1 MNVIGLVLT
10 LVLGLFIII
19 GAFLMH
25 IFENKERF
33 LVISLS
39 MAFGVMVS
47 LIFLEL
53 LPESFEIFNEKYSS
67 IISIAMILIF
77 SIIGFLIL
85 KILDKF
91 IPDHEDD
98 DEANLIHVGI
108 VSSIAIILHNI
119 IEGMAIYNTFNTSIN
134 LGILLSIGVGL
145 HNIPLGMVL
154 SSTFYKSL
162 SNKKKSNVIIFLIS
176 TSTFVGGL
184 IMCIFNNV
192 FKNEFIIG
200 LLLSI
205 TVGML
210 VYINIIEILPKL
222 IKSKD
227 KKMIII
233 FFSDGIIY
241 CCYYLK
247 YCGYDNEWKY

>member
-227 KKMIII
+227 KKMIITSI
-233 FFSDGIIY
+233 IVGILI
-241 CCYYLK
+241 LFVSVFLNNK
-247 YCGYDNEWKY
+247 NFTL

>member
-10 LVLGLFIII
+10 LVLGFFIII

-39 MAFGVMVS
+39 MAFGVMAS

-77 SIIGFLIL
+77 SIIGFFIL

-227 KKMIII
+227 KKMIITSI
-233 FFSDGIIY
+233 IVGILI
-241 CCYYLK
+241 LFVSVFL
-247 YCGYDNEWKY
+247 E

>member
-10 LVLGLFIII
+10 LVLGFFIII

-39 MAFGVMVS
+39 MAFGVMAS

-67 IISIAMILIF
+67 IISIAMILFF

-134 LGILLSIGVGL
+134 LGILLSIGVDL

-227 KKMIII
+227 KKMIITSI
-233 FFSDGIIY
+233 IVGILI
-241 CCYYLK
+241 LFVSVFL
-247 YCGYDNEWKY
+247 E

>member
-10 LVLGLFIII
+10 LVLGFFIII

-39 MAFGVMVS
+39 MAFGVMAS

-162 SNKKKSNVIIFLIS
+162 SNYISDINVNFCWW
-176 TSTFVGGL
+176 T
-184 IMCIFNNV
+184 
-192 FKNEFIIG
+192 
-200 LLLSI
+200 
-205 TVGML
+205 
-210 VYINIIEILPKL
+210 
-222 IKSKD
+222 
-227 KKMIII
+227 
-233 FFSDGIIY
+233 
-241 CCYYLK
+241 YYVHI
-247 YCGYDNEWKY
+247 

>member
-227 KKMIII
+227 KKMIITSI
-233 FFSDGIIY
+233 IVGILI
-241 CCYYLK
+241 LFVSVFL
-247 YCGYDNEWKY
+247 E

>member
-10 LVLGLFIII
+10 LVLGFFIII

-25 IFENKERF
+25 MFKNKEKF
-33 LVISLS
+33 LIISLS
-39 MAFGVMVS
+39 MAFGVMFS
-47 LIFLEL
+47 LIFLEI
-53 LPESFEIFNEKYSS
+53 LPESYEIFNEKYSS
-67 IISIAMILIF
+67 MVSIAIMLVF
-77 SIIGFLIL
+77 YVIGFLIL

-98 DEANLIHVGI
+98 DEANLIHIGI

-119 IEGMAIYNTFNTSIN
+119 IEGMAIYNTFNTSVN

-176 TSTFVGGL
+176 ASTFVGGL
-184 IMCIFNNV
+184 IMCLFDSV

-200 LLLSI
+200 ILLSV

-210 VYINIIEILPKL
+210 LYINIIEILPKL

-227 KKMIII
+227 KKTIITSIIVGILILFVSI
-233 FFSDGIIY
+233 F
-241 CCYYLK
+241 L
-247 YCGYDNEWKY
+247 E

>member
-10 LVLGLFIII
+10 LVLGFFIII

-39 MAFGVMVS
+39 MAFGVMAS

-227 KKMIII
+227 KKMIITSI
-233 FFSDGIIY
+233 IVGILI
-241 CCYYLK
+241 LFVSVFL
-247 YCGYDNEWKY
+247 E

>member
-10 LVLGLFIII
+10 LVLGFFIII

-227 KKMIII
+227 KKMIIT
-233 FFSDGIIY
+233 SIIVEI
-241 CCYYLK
+241 LILFVSVFL
-247 YCGYDNEWKY
+247 E

>member
-10 LVLGLFIII
+10 LVLGFFIII

-39 MAFGVMVS
+39 MAFGVMAS

-67 IISIAMILIF
+67 IISIAMILFF

-227 KKMIII
+227 KKMIVTSII
-233 FFSDGIIY
+233 VGILI
-241 CCYYLK
+241 LFVSVFL
-247 YCGYDNEWKY
+247 E

>member
-10 LVLGLFIII
+10 LVLGFFIII

-39 MAFGVMVS
+39 MAFGVMAS

-91 IPDHEDD
+91 ISDHEDD

-108 VSSIAIILHNI
+108 VSSIAIILHNV

-227 KKMIII
+227 KKMIITSI
-233 FFSDGIIY
+233 IVGILI
-241 CCYYLK
+241 LFVSVFL
-247 YCGYDNEWKY
+247 E

>member
-10 LVLGLFIII
+10 LVLGFFIII

-25 IFENKERF
+25 IFENKEKF

-227 KKMIII
+227 KKMIITSI
-233 FFSDGIIY
+233 IVGILI
-241 CCYYLK
+241 LFVSVFL
-247 YCGYDNEWKY
+247 E

>member
-10 LVLGLFIII
+10 LVLGFFIII

-39 MAFGVMVS
+39 MAFGVMAS

-227 KKMIII
+227 KKMIITSI
-233 FFSDGIIY
+233 ILGILI
-241 CCYYLK
+241 LFVSVFL
-247 YCGYDNEWKY
+247 E

>member
-227 KKMIII
+227 KKMIITSI
-233 FFSDGIIY
+233 IVGI
-241 CCYYLK
+241 LK
-247 YCGYDNEWKY
+247 LFVSVFLE

>member
-10 LVLGLFIII
+10 LVLGFFIII

-39 MAFGVMVS
+39 MAFGVMAS

-134 LGILLSIGVGL
+134 LGILLSIGGGL

-227 KKMIII
+227 KKMIITSI
-233 FFSDGIIY
+233 IVGILI
-241 CCYYLK
+241 LFVSVFL
-247 YCGYDNEWKY
+247 E

>member
-176 TSTFVGGL
+176 TLTFVGGL

-227 KKMIII
+227 KKMIITSI
-233 FFSDGIIY
+233 IVGILI
-241 CCYYLK
+241 LFVSVFL
-247 YCGYDNEWKY
+247 E

>member
-10 LVLGLFIII
+10 LVLGFFIII

-227 KKMIII
+227 KKMIITSI
-233 FFSDGIIY
+233 IVGILI
-241 CCYYLK
+241 LFVSVFL
-247 YCGYDNEWKY
+247 E

>member
-10 LVLGLFIII
+10 LVLGFFIII

-39 MAFGVMVS
+39 MAFGVMAS

-98 DEANLIHVGI
+98 DEASLIHVGI
-108 VSSIAIILHNI
+108 VSSISIILHNI

-227 KKMIII
+227 KKMIITSI
-233 FFSDGIIY
+233 IVGILI
-241 CCYYLK
+241 LFVSVFL
-247 YCGYDNEWKY
+247 E

>member
-192 FKNEFIIG
+192 FKYN
-200 LLLSI
+200 
-205 TVGML
+205 
-210 VYINIIEILPKL
+210 
-222 IKSKD
+222 
-227 KKMIII
+227 
-233 FFSDGIIY
+233 
-241 CCYYLK
+241 
-247 YCGYDNEWKY
+247 

>member
-10 LVLGLFIII
+10 LVLGFFIII

-134 LGILLSIGVGL
+134 LGILLSIGVSL

-227 KKMIII
+227 KKMIITSI
-233 FFSDGIIY
+233 IVGILI
-241 CCYYLK
+241 LFVSVFL
-247 YCGYDNEWKY
+247 E

>member
-10 LVLGLFIII
+10 LVLGFFIII

-39 MAFGVMVS
+39 MAFGVMAS

-227 KKMIII
+227 KKMIITSI
-233 FFSDGIIY
+233 IVGILILFFSVF
-241 CCYYLK
+241 L
-247 YCGYDNEWKY
+247 E

>member
-10 LVLGLFIII
+10 LVLGFFIII

-39 MAFGVMVS
+39 MAFGVMAS

-200 LLLSI
+200 FLLSI

-227 KKMIII
+227 KKMIITSI
-233 FFSDGIIY
+233 IVGILI
-241 CCYYLK
+241 LFVSVFL
-247 YCGYDNEWKY
+247 E

>member
-25 IFENKERF
+25 IFENKEKF

-227 KKMIII
+227 KKMIITSI
-233 FFSDGIIY
+233 IVGILI
-241 CCYYLK
+241 LFVSVFL
-247 YCGYDNEWKY
+247 E

>member
-10 LVLGLFIII
+10 LVLGFFIII

-39 MAFGVMVS
+39 MAFGVMAS

-119 IEGMAIYNTFNTSIN
+119 IISNSFHTICKCTIN
-134 LGILLSIGVGL
+134 
-145 HNIPLGMVL
+145 
-154 SSTFYKSL
+154 
-162 SNKKKSNVIIFLIS
+162 
-176 TSTFVGGL
+176 
-184 IMCIFNNV
+184 
-192 FKNEFIIG
+192 
-200 LLLSI
+200 
-205 TVGML
+205 
-210 VYINIIEILPKL
+210 
-222 IKSKD
+222 
-227 KKMIII
+227 
-233 FFSDGIIY
+233 
-241 CCYYLK
+241 
-247 YCGYDNEWKY
+247 

>member
-10 LVLGLFIII
+10 LVLGFFIII

-39 MAFGVMVS
+39 MAFGVMAS

-85 KILDKF
+85 KILDK
-91 IPDHEDD
+91 
-98 DEANLIHVGI
+98 LIHVGI

-227 KKMIII
+227 KKMIITSI
-233 FFSDGIIY
+233 IVGILI
-241 CCYYLK
+241 LFVSVFL
-247 YCGYDNEWKY
+247 E

>member
-10 LVLGLFIII
+10 LVLGFFIII

-25 IFENKERF
+25 IFENKESF

-39 MAFGVMVS
+39 MAFGVMAS

-227 KKMIII
+227 KKMIITSI
-233 FFSDGIIY
+233 IVGILI
-241 CCYYLK
+241 LFVSVFL
-247 YCGYDNEWKY
+247 E

>member
-39 MAFGVMVS
+39 MAFGVMAS

-67 IISIAMILIF
+67 IISIVMILIF

-227 KKMIII
+227 KKMIITSI
-233 FFSDGIIY
+233 IVGILI
-241 CCYYLK
+241 LFVSVFL
-247 YCGYDNEWKY
+247 E

>member
-39 MAFGVMVS
+39 MAFGVIVS

-227 KKMIII
+227 KKMIITSI
-233 FFSDGIIY
+233 IVGILI
-241 CCYYLK
+241 LFVSVFL
-247 YCGYDNEWKY
+247 EILRL

>member
-10 LVLGLFIII
+10 LVLGFFIII

-39 MAFGVMVS
+39 MAFGVMAS

-184 IMCIFNNV
+184 IMCIF
-192 FKNEFIIG
+192 G

-227 KKMIII
+227 KKMIITSI
-233 FFSDGIIY
+233 IVGILI
-241 CCYYLK
+241 LFVSVFL
-247 YCGYDNEWKY
+247 E

>member
-108 VSSIAIILHNI
+108 VSSISIILHNI

-227 KKMIII
+227 KKMIITSI
-233 FFSDGIIY
+233 IVGILI
-241 CCYYLK
+241 LFVSVFL
-247 YCGYDNEWKY
+247 E

>member
-77 SIIGFLIL
+77 SIIGFLTL

-227 KKMIII
+227 KKMIITSI
-233 FFSDGIIY
+233 IVGILI
-241 CCYYLK
+241 LFVSVFL
-247 YCGYDNEWKY
+247 E

>member
-10 LVLGLFIII
+10 LVLGFFIII

-227 KKMIII
+227 KKMIITSI
-233 FFSDGIIY
+233 IVGILI
-241 CCYYLK
+241 LFVSVFL
-247 YCGYDNEWKY
+247 EQ

>member
-10 LVLGLFIII
+10 LVLGFFIII

-25 IFENKERF
+25 MFKNKEKF
-33 LVISLS
+33 LIISLS
-39 MAFGVMVS
+39 MAFGVMFS

-53 LPESFEIFNEKYSS
+53 LPESYEIFNEKYSS
-67 IISIAMILIF
+67 MVSIAIMLVF
-77 SIIGFLIL
+77 YVIGFLIL

-98 DEANLIHVGI
+98 DEANLIHIGI

-119 IEGMAIYNTFNTSIN
+119 IEGMAIYNTFNTSVN

-176 TSTFVGGL
+176 ASTFVGGL
-184 IMCIFNNV
+184 IMCLFDSV

-200 LLLSI
+200 ILLSV

-210 VYINIIEILPKL
+210 LYINIIEILPKL

-227 KKMIII
+227 KKTIITSIIVGILILFVSI
-233 FFSDGIIY
+233 F
-241 CCYYLK
+241 L
-247 YCGYDNEWKY
+247 E

>member
-77 SIIGFLIL
+77 YIIGFLIL

-227 KKMIII
+227 KKMIITSI
-233 FFSDGIIY
+233 IVGILI
-241 CCYYLK
+241 LFVSVFL
-247 YCGYDNEWKY
+247 E

>member
-227 KKMIII
+227 KKMIITSI
-233 FFSDGIIY
+233 IVGI
-241 CCYYLK
+241 LLLFVSVFL
-247 YCGYDNEWKY
+247 E

>member
-10 LVLGLFIII
+10 LVLGFFIII

-145 HNIPLGMVL
+145 HNIPLGMIL

-227 KKMIII
+227 KKMIITSI
-233 FFSDGIIY
+233 IVGILI
-241 CCYYLK
+241 LFVSVFL
-247 YCGYDNEWKY
+247 E

>member
-10 LVLGLFIII
+10 LVLGFFIII

-210 VYINIIEILPKL
+210 VYIN
-222 IKSKD
+222 
-227 KKMIII
+227 
-233 FFSDGIIY
+233 
-241 CCYYLK
+241 
-247 YCGYDNEWKY
+247 

>member
-10 LVLGLFIII
+10 LVLGFFIII

-184 IMCIFNNV
+184 IMSIFNNV

-227 KKMIII
+227 KKMIITSI
-233 FFSDGIIY
+233 IVGILI
-241 CCYYLK
+241 LFVSVFL
-247 YCGYDNEWKY
+247 E